1 MNKIMTKKVFHGV
14 HATLLLI
21 AAMFFTACAE
31 DVVVEKANQKTD
43 ADYEGLT
50 CFAAEAPEA
59 TRTSMYRNGR
69 FAWVNRGDSVDHVWV
84 VKDNVPILSKA
95 MTITSDSST
104 LAKFYL
110 EGDYTENQ
118 YSVLYAGTVV
128 GETMPTAVPDVT
140 IPAQQV
146 QRTANNS
153 EHFGVSGDCG
163 TATAKKNGSRYT
175 FTLGHEM
182 AYLMFEPRMDTE
194 GNTLST
200 VIKSITV
207 TEITEP
213 TPKDIRGVF
222 TLNGTGATMVAGSG
236 SNQIKVICGEDV
248 LPVDAGTMKH
258 SQAKNY
264 GFAINNTD
272 YTPYG
277 KTKVTDGEDV
287 EETAN
292 GRVYMVIKPTVT
304 GEPYKLKVE
313 YEVATE
319 ARQNADHKHTKEQW
333 DMGYEYTW
341 NVIEKEVE
349 FTPKKGEF
357 YRIRHKLLINVPDPD
372 FTYSFKQYYMWGAK
386 EWFWKQAETLGKP
399 YPVMNDG
406 HQTDYAPDPVKNS
419 DSWFKTG
426 YSSDRT
432 CIATFNN
439 SGYNYYVQRRSS
451 GTDDIKMK
459 ARTGMR
465 RDQAGESDGT
475 QWANALTANEM
486 SFYVVYGDPYYDSE
500 TEWVLEGY
508 NGIRT
513 VCTGG
518 VWIKKK
524 EVIKAE
530 LTAMNASLQ
539 SYQQINWPQS
549 NDAPNNVYSAP
560 FPGNKVKETVTD
572 SYTQGLCTQLNGQ
585 QFNLRYMAPPVNFRM
600 PYTNWNG
607 SDWIEG
613 VHRPSQDTRF
623 DKSDDDYFFVPC
635 LGRFEYDNATKG
647 GALQNASFTYP
658 VIMDDE
664 DSSVGSKTA
673 NFSLVEG
680 TGEPTLT
687 LVGAQGFYWTK
698 TPLQYQV
705 GGSTYFHKYVYE
717 EYGDVD
723 GIAKLRSEYS
733 NFDYYE
739 TLLSKYN
746 RWHDLYELMNAGTI
760 TAEENAEYLA
770 LNPHMIRNSVNYSSN
785 LIKGI
790 FRYKTYGHYNDN
802 AFYLNL
808 HYHYI
813 ALSWQQHSMYVKT
826 GMHIARTSGAAKQVI
841 FE

>member
-50 CFAAEAPEA
+50 CFAAEAPEG

-84 VKDNVPILSKA
+84 VKDGTPVLSKL

-118 YSVLYAGTVV
+118 YPVLYAGTVV
-128 GETMPTAVPDVT
+128 GETMPTAVPNVT

-163 TATAKKNGSRYT
+163 TATAKKTGGKYS

-200 VIKSITV
+200 VIRSITV

-222 TLNGTGATMVAGSG
+222 TLDGTGATMVAGSG

-248 LPVDAGTMKH
+248 LPVEAGTMKH

-277 KTKVTDGEDV
+277 KIKDADGVDV

-313 YEVATE
+313 YEVATK
-319 ARQNADHKHTKEQW
+319 AQQIADHEHTKEQW

-341 NVIEKEVE
+341 DVLEKEVE

-357 YRIRHKLLINVPDPD
+357 YRIRHKLLINVLDPD
-372 FTYSFKQYYMWGAK
+372 FTYSFNQYYMWGAQ
-386 EWFWKQAETLGKP
+386 EWFWKKAETLGKP

-406 HQTDYAPDPVKNS
+406 HQTDYAPDPSNNS
-419 DSWFKTG
+419 DSWFNKDYASEKVCVG
-426 YSSDRT
+426 
-432 CIATFNN
+432 TFNT
-439 SGYNYYVQRRSS
+439 SGYNYYVQRTSS
-451 GTDDIKMK
+451 GANIKANFK
-459 ARTGMR
+459 TGMR
-465 RDQAGESDGT
+465 HKQASGT
-475 QWANALTANEM
+475 NWDNALTANEM

-508 NGIRT
+508 NGVRT
-513 VCTGG
+513 VCKGG

-524 EVIKAE
+524 EVIRKE
-530 LTAMNASLQ
+530 LASRNAGLS
-539 SYQQINWPQS
+539 SYQQIWWPS
-549 NDAPNNVYSAP
+549 NDDASNYVYSAP
-560 FPGNKVKETVTD
+560 FPGDKVKETLPTTD
-572 SYTQGLCTQLNGQ
+572 TYNRNFCDQLNGQ

-600 PYTNWNG
+600 PYTNWDAAAN
-607 SDWIEG
+607 DWMEG

-623 DKSDDDYFFVPC
+623 HKSDDDYFFVPC
-635 LGRFEYDNATKG
+635 LGRFEYDNTKG
-647 GALQNASFTYP
+647 GAVENASFTYP

-698 TPLQYQV
+698 TPLQHQV
-705 GGSTYFHKYVYE
+705 GGSTYFHKYVY
-717 EYGDVD
+717 D
-723 GIAKLRSEYS
+723 GGGTLQSEYS

-770 LNPHMIRNSVNYSSN
+770 LDPHIIKESSKLTNN
-785 LIKGI
+785 LLKGI